1 MSAVQLYKINPAEN
15 MARFYRLDVQPA
27 LFVWS
32 AVYEW
37 GRIGAA
43 GTVKLDL
50 FSTEAEAQSA
60 VERKRREKE
69 RRGYVA
75 LRHHNFVTS

>member
-1 MSAVQLYKINPAEN
+1 MSAVQLYKVNPAKN

-27 LFVWS
+27 LFGWS

-37 GRIGAA
+37 GRMGAA

-50 FSTEAEAQSA
+50 FSTKAEVQSA

-69 RRGYVA
+69 RRGYIASRV
-75 LRHHNFVTS
+75 HNFVTS

>member
-15 MARFYRLDVQPA
+15 MARFYRLDVQPG
-27 LFVWS
+27 LFGWS

-50 FSTEAEAQSA
+50 SSTQAEAQNA

-69 RRGYVA
+69 RRGYVTS
-75 LRHHNFVTS
+75 RHHNFATS